1 MSLAGTSLEV
11 PASVA
16 PCSRMNLMEDSAA
29 PAGTFVR
36 GGAGVD
42 LPTWKAAVGGVSA
55 VLLAILFF
63 ASGCWK
69 LTEPFVWSQLL
80 TEFQVPSQLALPFTL
95 ALGIGETFS
104 AALIIVP
111 RFRRWGSWLIGLML
125 VAFMVYIGLNY
136 SHLAGKECSCF
147 PLVKRTIGPGFFVGD
162 AVMLLMALAAGYW
175 SRHSEGVR
183 AALVILGAVA
193 VFAGVSFGVNATRQS
208 GLRAPDAVMVDGK
221 TYSLRQGDIFVF
233 FYDPECLHCDAA
245 ARRMAKLNWKDTKV
259 LALPT
264 RVPQFAA
271 AFLHDTGLQAV
282 TSLEVQTLRQTFK
295 FVDPP
300 YGVALKN
307 GHQKAAIANFDESEP
322 AKTLREIGFVE

>member
-1 MSLAGTSLEV
+1 
-11 PASVA
+11 
-16 PCSRMNLMEDSAA
+16 MNLMEDGTA
-29 PAGTFVR
+29 PAGMFVR
-36 GGAGVD
+36 NGAGVD
-42 LPTWKAAVGGVSA
+42 LPAWKAAMGGVFA

-69 LTEPFVWSQLL
+69 LTDPFQWTQAL
-80 TEFQVPSQLALPFTL
+80 TEFQVPGQLALPFTL

-104 AALIIVP
+104 AALIVVP

-125 VAFMVYIGLNY
+125 VAFMVYIAANY
-136 SHLAGKECSCF
+136 SHLVGKECSCF

-162 AVMLLMALAAGYW
+162 GIMLLMALAAGVW
-175 SRHSEGVR
+175 SRRSEGVR

-193 VFAGVSFGVNATRQS
+193 VFAGVSFGINATRQS
-208 GLRAPDAVMVDGK
+208 GLRAPDSVTVDGK
-221 TYSLRQGDIFVF
+221 PYSLRQGDIFVF
-233 FYDPECLHCDAA
+233 FYDPECIHCDAA
-245 ARRMAKLNWKDTKV
+245 ARRMAKLSWKDTKV
-259 LALPT
+259 VALPT

-282 TSLEVQTLRQTFK
+282 TSLDVQTLRQTFK

-307 GHQKAAIANFDESEP
+307 GRQKAAIANFDDSEP